1 MTNIAIIP
9 ARSGSKRIPQKNIL
23 EFNGTPNIVRA
34 INLAF
39 ESKLFERVIVSTDGD
54 EIAKIALSAGAEVPF
69 LRTQE
74 LSNDKTPTLQV
85 IQDVIHRIPELMK
98 YRNACCIYPVT
109 PLLRI
114 EHLKS
119 AHSQL
124 ILSNADYVVAST
136 ADRTSAYRHFKIDDD
151 GKIRFLFPEFQIT
164 RTQDLPKTF
173 SDAGQFYFGRISAWI
188 NGIPILSDRSEI
200 IEFSS
205 TELVDIDNW
214 DDWKLAEYL
223 MSLQN
228 REDR

>member
-1 MTNIAIIP
+1 MSSIAIIP

-39 ESKLFERVIVSTDGD
+39 ESKLFERVIVSTDSD

-69 LRTQE
+69 LRSIE

-85 IQDVIHRIPELMK
+85 IQDVFHKVPELMK

-109 PLLRI
+109 PLLKI

-119 AHSQL
+119 ANSQL
-124 ILSNADYVVAST
+124 LLGNADYVVAGI
-136 ADRTSAYRHFKIDDD
+136 ADKTSAYRHFGIDDD
-151 GKIRFLFPEFQIT
+151 GKIHFLFPEFQKT

-173 SDAGQFYFGRISAWI
+173 SDAGQFYFGKISAWI
-188 NGIPILSDRSEI
+188 QGIPLLSNKSEI
-200 IEFSS
+200 IEFSN
-205 TELVDIDNW
+205 TDLVDIDNW
-214 DDWKLAEYL
+214 DDWKLAESL
-223 MSLQN
+223 ISLQD